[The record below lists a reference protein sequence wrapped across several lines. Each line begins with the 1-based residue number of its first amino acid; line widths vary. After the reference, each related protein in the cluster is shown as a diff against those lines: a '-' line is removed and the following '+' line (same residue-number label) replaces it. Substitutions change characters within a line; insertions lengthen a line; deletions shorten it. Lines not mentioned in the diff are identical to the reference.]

1 MTTVLIVE
9 DYAPNYR
16 LLSFVL
22 EQNGYAVVCARDG
35 MQALD
40 YLQMMPI
47 DVIVTDLIMP
57 RLDGIE
63 LTARVRADAR
73 FDHVPIIVVTASG
86 KECDAVR
93 AAGVGVDVFLT
104 KPVESE
110 DLVRA
115 VAQVVAREQ
124 DRTSPLH
131 RWRHSRVA

>member
-1 MTTVLIVE
+1 MTTVLLVE

-22 EQNGYAVVCARDG
+22 EQHGYAVVGARDG
-35 MQALD
+35 VQALE
-40 YLQMMPI
+40 YLQTLPI
-47 DVIVTDLIMP
+47 DVIVTDLLMP
-57 RLDGIE
+57 RLDGIGLAE
-63 LTARVRADAR
+63 RVRADAR
-73 FDHVPIIVVTASG
+73 FNQMPIIVVTASG
-86 KECDAVR
+86 KEHDAVR

-115 VAQVVAREQ
+115 VARVAARNQ
-124 DRTSPLH
+124 AQSSPLH